1 MKKIIPFKKDIIF
14 KNHLSEVTSISL
26 EHSLHIADNNL
37 ITGEFIVSGDYRMT
51 DSSTNTEDFSYNLPF
66 DINMDDHYLLDN
78 IEIDI
83 DDFYYE
89 IKDNNVLSVNIEVLI
104 DKLEDKPLVQEKV
117 EKVEDNME
125 ELFDENS
132 LVDNEE
138 SLLVRSDSLEIVSEQ
153 PSVNRM
159 DNVQEILDTK
169 MDEAV
174 FMENKEVSGEIKSLF
189 DSFDESNETYATY
202 RVYIL
207 RESDTIETI
216 LQKYSINK
224 EDLELY
230 NDLKE
235 LKIGDKIII
244 PSLNA

>member
-14 KNHLSEVTSISL
+14 KNHLSEITSISL

-51 DSSTNTEDFSYNLPF
+51 DSSINTEDFSYKLPF
-66 DINMDDHYLLDN
+66 DINMDDHYLLDHV
-78 IEIDI
+78 EIDI

-89 IKDNNVLSVNIEVLI
+89 IKDNNILSVNIEVLI
-104 DKLEDKPLVQEKV
+104 DKLEDKPLLHEKI
-117 EKVEDNME
+117 EKEEDNME
-125 ELFDENS
+125 ELFEENA
-132 LVDNEE
+132 VIANEE
-138 SLLVRSDSLEIVSEQ
+138 SILVRNKVDDEVKEQ
-153 PSVNRM
+153 SMLSRN
-159 DNVQEILDTK
+159 QEIPEVLDTK

-174 FMENKEVSGEIKSLF
+174 FMEKKEVTNEIKSLF

-202 RVYIL
+202 HVYIL

-216 LQKYSINK
+216 LQKYNVNK

>member
-14 KNHLSEVTSISL
+14 KNHLSEITSISL

-66 DINMDDHYLLDN
+66 DIIMDDHYLLDHV
-78 IEIDI
+78 EIDI

-89 IKDNNVLSVNIEVLI
+89 IKDNNILSVNIEVLI
-104 DKLEDKPLVQEKV
+104 DRLEDKPLIQEK
-117 EKVEDNME
+117 EEDEME
-125 ELFDENS
+125 ELFDES
-132 LVDNEE
+132 SMMTDEE
-138 SLLVRSDSLEIVSEQ
+138 PVLMRSEELDAVEEQ
-153 PSVNRM
+153 PTVIRSYERPEV
-159 DNVQEILDTK
+159 LDTK

-174 FMENKEVSGEIKSLF
+174 FVEKKEVAGEIKSLF

-202 RVYIL
+202 HVYIL
-207 RESDTIETI
+207 RESDTIETV
-216 LQKYSINK
+216 LQKYNVSK
-224 EDLELY
+224 EDLEFY